1 MMQAASGNTSVIL
14 MGELLEFPILP
25 RTKKQP
31 CFGCNILGK
40 MKFKL
45 IGQLLEE
52 GLPTKQ
58 HILIQKLCV
67 DAKADAYFTLMRDTG
82 YLFAGAP
89 PYPFHG
95 AGRAAIDPFIFKAL
109 VVS

>member
-1 MMQAASGNTSVIL
+1 MLQAELLKNGSTAKMRLGLPQMQRSRVGNVGVALPPTAEGVMMQAASGNGYI
-14 MGELLEFPILP
+14 GYFDGGAFGIPILP

-52 GLPTKQ
+52 GLPKQ
-58 HILIQKLCV
+58 HILIQKL
-67 DAKADAYFTLMRDTG
+67 
-82 YLFAGAP
+82 
-89 PYPFHG
+89 
-95 AGRAAIDPFIFKAL
+95 
-109 VVS
+109 